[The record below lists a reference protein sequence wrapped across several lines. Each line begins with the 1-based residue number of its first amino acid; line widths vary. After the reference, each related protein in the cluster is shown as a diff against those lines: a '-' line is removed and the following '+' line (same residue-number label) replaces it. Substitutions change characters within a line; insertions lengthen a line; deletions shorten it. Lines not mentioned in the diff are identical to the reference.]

1 MARINKAK
9 VKQLIRTSNCADEEV
24 IRKQYIFT
32 VLLVVCICLV
42 TIANILMFKDMHIKD
57 VYNGASPLLGSFIHA
72 ALSGLFLLNR
82 RGYYYLSSHIFVIL
96 LLIPSIAASM
106 KWGSIMP
113 QALLMY
119 VIVIVIS
126 GICINANFSLLV
138 TLFISICLLV
148 IAGMQSA
155 NLMPYEY
162 NWRNEI
168 YDIED
173 AIAAIFSLGI
183 LTTVSYLSNR
193 EISKALERAKKSEA
207 ALLIEKDMLEIKVQ
221 ERTHELKEAQEQR
234 LRELNKFAEMGKMA
248 SGLFHDLVSPLTTAS
263 LCLESINDK
272 KYLELNDSVSR
283 AIKATDKIKAFVDT
297 VRKKIQGNC
306 INNYFCI
313 VEEINTAMT
322 LVEYKARTLQV
333 QLVYSRKQSTMLF
346 GNAERFNQ
354 LIINLLSNAID
365 AYECMKGQN
374 KIVEVT
380 TNISEPNLIVCIKD
394 NGCGISPEYLNN
406 IFEPLFTTKPIGK
419 GSGLGLA
426 ICKEI
431 VEKDFKGTI
440 EVASTVSQGTLFT
453 IKIPLY
459 DTRP

>member
-1 MARINKAK
+1 M
-9 VKQLIRTSNCADEEV
+9 KQLIRTRNCADEEV
-24 IRKQYIFT
+24 NRQQYIFT
-32 VLLVVCICLV
+32 VLLVVCLTLV
-42 TIANILMFKDMHIKD
+42 TIANILMYKDLNIND
-57 VYNGASPLLGSFIHA
+57 VYHGASPILASFIQA

-82 RGYYYLSSHIFVIL
+82 RGYYYLSSHVFIML
-96 LLIPSIAASM
+96 LLIPSILASI

-126 GICINANFSLLV
+126 GICISANFSLLITV
-138 TLFISICLLV
+138 FIALCLL
-148 IAGMQSA
+148 IISSMQST

-162 NWRNEI
+162 NWREEI

-221 ERTHELKEAQEQR
+221 ERTRELKETQEQR
-234 LRELNKFAEMGKMA
+234 LRELNKFAETGKMA

-272 KYLELNDSVSR
+272 KYIELNDSVTR
-283 AIKATDKIKAFVDT
+283 AIRATDKIKAFAET
-297 VRKKIQGNC
+297 VRKKIQGNTTKA
-306 INNYFCI
+306 YFCTH
-313 VEEINTAMT
+313 EEIMEAIAF
-322 LVEYKARTLQV
+322 VDYKARKAHV
-333 QLVYSRKQSTMLF
+333 QINYFNKQTTMLY

-354 LIINLLSNAID
+354 LLLNLISNAID
-365 AYECMKGQN
+365 AYEHISCGFKR
-374 KIVEVT
+374 VE
-380 TNISEPNLIVCIKD
+380 ISSEISKDMLILQITD
-394 NGCGISPEYLNN
+394 HGCGIPPEYLNC
-406 IFEPLFTTKPIGK
+406 IFEPLFTTKTNEK

-431 VEKDFKGTI
+431 AEKDFI
-440 EVASTVSQGTLFT
+440 GTLEVVSVVGSGSTFT
-453 IKIPLY
+453 IKIPIY